1 MVEMKRATETSSVLN
16 AQPPA
21 ERQQLERWTL
31 ESFGELHAL
40 RGSLQQ
46 IVIERIPDGDVGR
59 VVSERLAIVATELA
73 TNAMAH
79 AGPPTTVRLFRTRTS
94 FIVEA
99 SDNDPGTAPRIAEH
113 PALGVGGLGLR
124 LVHDLSVGMGYH
136 LDGGTKWV
144 WAEVGTRPS

>member
-1 MVEMKRATETSSVLN
+1 MKRATETSSVVN

-31 ESFGELHAL
+31 DTFGELHAL
-40 RGSLQQ
+40 RGSLHQV
-46 IVIERIPDGDVGR
+46 IVERISDGGARR

-73 TNAMAH
+73 TNAMVH

-94 FIVEA
+94 FVVEA
-99 SDNDPGTAPRIAEH
+99 SDNDPGTAPRIADN

-144 WAEVGTRPS
+144 WAEVGTRSS